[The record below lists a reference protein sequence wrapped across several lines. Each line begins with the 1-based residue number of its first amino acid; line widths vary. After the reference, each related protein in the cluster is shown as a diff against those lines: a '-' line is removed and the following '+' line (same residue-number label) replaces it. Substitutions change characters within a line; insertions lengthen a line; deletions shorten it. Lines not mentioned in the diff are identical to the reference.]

1 MSKVGPNL
9 PAYPAAAPAGAAH
22 RRRPCWRG
30 TSPPPYASIRRRC
43 LPGSTAQENGACFA
57 EKAIFTFKAAGLL
70 LKMMTVHKRQVGTY
84 QIRTELR
91 MGWLS
96 CKGAAVNFS
105 QARPREIDGLLKE
118 IALLL
123 FYHEI

>member
-9 PAYPAAAPAGAAH
+9 PAHQAAAPAGAA
-22 RRRPCWRG
+22 RRRRLMPLSG
-30 TSPPPYASIRRRC
+30 AAC

-105 QARPREIDGLLKE
+105 QARPREIDGFLK
-118 IALLL
+118 
-123 FYHEI
+123 